1 MSYLIPTIPSFDSL
15 NLVDL
20 EENNLSEKKTEI
32 FNSFIGHLIDV
43 YKEGNL
49 VFIYRGESFKGIR
62 KKLFSSN
69 GDFSK
74 SKLYE
79 RLFLFGDKARH
90 FFMDGFE
97 NFNKRVWLT
106 NIKDCSDETFSFIF
120 ERIDNVLSAPNLESR
135 IHQSCS
141 TRFLQYFRDRNNH
154 DGFIKSINSCTKDK
168 SKNRLRLRDYYLYF
182 LHIAGSSGIRKE
194 TMLVSTSL
202 SVKVAECFSD
212 EKDIDSFIIY
222 GFIPQQYHNFM
233 VSPWLASEYH
243 KIASENSLPT
253 YQPFGLF
260 PEQLEVSVKGALF
273 PCFILGVKQNEN
285 FVVNPHIF
293 NIKSNENASKSGI
306 PVNQSDF
313 MNSILASNYMRFIST
328 DRQGHFEQNE
338 IHR

>member
-1 MSYLIPTIPSFDSL
+1 M
-15 NLVDL
+15 DL
-20 EENNLSEKKTEI
+20 KENDLSNQRTKI
-32 FNSFIGHLIDV
+32 FNSFIEHLIDV
-43 YKEGNL
+43 YKEGNI
-49 VFIYRGESFKGIR
+49 VFIYRGDKKLH

-69 GDFSK
+69 EDFSM

-79 RLFLFGDKARH
+79 RLFFIGNKAKH
-90 FFMDGFE
+90 FFEDSRDINNRGC
-97 NFNKRVWLT
+97 LT
-106 NIKDCSDETFSFIF
+106 NINDRSDETFGFIF
-120 ERIDNVLSAPNLESR
+120 DRIANVLSDPKLDSR

-141 TRFLQYFRDRNNH
+141 TRFLQYFQDKNNYEE
-154 DGFIKSINSCTKDK
+154 FVKSINSCANSKDK
-168 SKNRLRLRDYYLYF
+168 RLKLRDYYLYF
-182 LHIAGSSGIRKE
+182 LHIAGSPGIPKE

-202 SVKVAECFSD
+202 SIEVAEKFSG
-212 EKDIDSFIIY
+212 EDINSLIIY
-222 GFIPQQYHNFM
+222 GFIPQPYHNLT